1 MEYEFRIMGISPG
14 LGTSAYV
21 IIDKD
26 GKYIKG
32 DCLPVEYLVEPQ
44 LALADIVA
52 IEFPSPPWRALSPA
66 EISGISLNAGRL
78 WQAILGRDV
87 KQYRVYRKDYI
98 HAVCGTCA
106 GDDDLLLRTLEQRGI
121 SEETLY
127 INRGIRTAYAVAL
140 YALEK
145 ERRLGNVK

>member
-1 MEYEFRIMGISPG
+1 MRGNSLSI
-14 LGTSAYV
+14 
-21 IIDKD
+21 
-26 GKYIKG
+26 
-32 DCLPVEYLVEPQ
+32 EYLIEPQ
-44 LALADIVA
+44 LTLADIVS

-66 EISGISLNAGRL
+66 EISEISLNAGRL
-78 WQAILGRDV
+78 WQAMLGRDV
-87 KQYRVYRKDYI
+87 KQYRVYRKDYMRT
-98 HAVCGTCA
+98 VCGTCA

-121 SEETLY
+121 SEEMLF